1 MLREFAKRKCFS
13 ELLQAGVICT
23 VVLLQWLQL
32 EYSPIVQKTW
42 EFAQSEMLILMNLG
56 LVSFV
61 DLALVLLL
69 QKWERALG
77 IVSTACGLWSIA
89 GYYVTV
95 YHGSPLCFTLLRNA
109 GTAMNV
115 AGSYDFAIDG
125 HVLMLLAMSAVQIG
139 LLVLLGR
146 VKGDPAVSW
155 KRFGFRAGLLALNGL
170 FLYVTLFDA
179 TPIKPAKTIGWS
191 WSEAM
196 NTYGYTCCLAE
207 DLGNLIH
214 PYTVPAGYDAVEIA
228 WEEADGTLP
237 ETCPDV
243 ILILN
248 ETFYDLTRYS
258 DIQPDR
264 DIFGAFYGLDNA
276 VTGYAVTP
284 VTGGGTNNAE
294 YELLTSNSMYLLN
307 ADAPF
312 HYVDFAK
319 ENSNVVR
326 YFNDLGYTTW
336 GMHCAVAT
344 NYARN
349 RVYPQLGFDHV
360 LLGKADFQYL
370 NAYGSRPWLDADN
383 YRDLIEQY
391 ESGGAEPRFLYLLTY
406 QNHGGWEQNDASL
419 DSVHA
424 ANAPEALSGQV
435 DEYLTSVDLSVQAF
449 LTLTEYFAAGER
461 PVIICMVGDHG
472 PSFIEQL
479 EPRDSFS
486 DEEAAIMAKATPYVI
501 WANFPL
507 DTAAGGDASMV
518 DLVPMVLEQAGLPLT
533 PYYAA
538 ILELREQYP
547 VRTGD
552 GVTVDRDGAIESYAY
567 GGSEFEL
574 LTKYYYMEYNGLM
587 VGEDFMPE
595 LFAIS
600 VP

>member
-1 MLREFAKRKCFS
+1 MHRYWNKENAACLLRG
-13 ELLQAGVICT
+13 LLIGIII
-23 VVLLQWLQL
+23 LLQWFQL

-42 EFAQSEMLILMNLG
+42 DFTQSEMLVLMNLG
-56 LVSFV
+56 LVSF
-61 DLALVLLL
+61 LNILLVLMV
-69 QKWERALG
+69 QKWEVSLG
-77 IVSTACGLWSIA
+77 ILSAACGIWSVV
-89 GYYVTV
+89 GYYVTL

-115 AGSYDFAIDG
+115 AGSYDFAMDG
-125 HVLMLLAMSAVQIG
+125 HVLMLLALSVLQAV
-139 LLVLLGR
+139 LLVLLAR
-146 VKGDPAVSW
+146 IKGKPGFSW
-155 KRFGFRAGLLALNGL
+155 KRFGVRAGLLALNGL
-170 FLYVTLFDA
+170 FLYATLFDA

-191 WSEAM
+191 WSAAM

-207 DLGNLIH
+207 DLGNLIQ
-214 PYTVPAGYDAVEIA
+214 PYTKPEGYDSGLIDYRAPDEKQ
-228 WEEADGTLP
+228 P
-237 ETCPDV
+237 EVLPDV

-264 DIFGAFYGLDNA
+264 DIFAPFYGLENA
-276 VTGYAVTP
+276 VIGHAVTP

-319 ENSNVVR
+319 ENSNAVR

-344 NYARN
+344 NYARD

-360 LLGKADFQYL
+360 LLGKADFRYL
-370 NAYGSRPWLDADN
+370 NSYGNRPWLDSDN
-383 YRDLIEQY
+383 YRDLIHQY
-391 ESGGAEPRFLYLLTY
+391 ESGGDEPRFLYLLTY

-419 DSVHA
+419 DTVHV
-424 ANAPEALSGQV
+424 ANAPEALSGQM
-435 DEYLTSVDLSVQAF
+435 DEYLSSVDLSVQAF
-449 LTLTEYFAAGER
+449 LELTDYFAAADR

-472 PSFIEQL
+472 PSFVEQM
-479 EPRDSFS
+479 EPLAEYS
-486 DEEAAIMAKATPYVI
+486 DEEAAIAAKATPYAI

-507 DTAAGGDASMV
+507 DISGGGDASLV

-533 PYYAA
+533 PYYEA

-547 VRTGD
+547 IRTGD
-552 GVTVDRDGAIESYAY
+552 GVTVDPDGKIRNYTY
-567 GGSEFEL
+567 GGSDFEL
-574 LTKYYYMEYNGLM
+574 LTRYYCMEYNGLM
-587 VGEDFMPE
+587 AGDDFISE
-595 LFAIS
+595 LFS
-600 VP
+600 VD